1 MKRCALFLALLVSLL
16 ALPVQAAPARD
27 NWMSVRSKNFQLI
40 GNASEKEIRQV
51 ATRLEQ
57 FRFVFSGLFPQAKFN
72 SSVPTTVVVF
82 KNDSSYKP
90 YKPLYNGKPASVAG
104 YFQPGPD
111 MNYITLTAE
120 RYGEESPYAT
130 IFHEYVHLLIENTM
144 SDAPVWFNEGLAE
157 YYSTFD
163 ISDGDRKVTLGKP
176 ITNHVLRLREQFIRL
191 QDLLS
196 VDHRSSLYNERDKKS
211 VFYAQSWAL
220 VHYLLQNNK
229 GERIPQLARFS
240 ASLAEGKPLEESF
253 QQAFQTDFKAM
264 EKELRNYVQK
274 NSYMGNVFTTAK
286 PLVFDAEMQTAPLT
300 EAETRASLGDL
311 LLHINR
317 LDDAEAHLQQALT
330 LDPALTTAHASLGML
345 RVRQKRFDDAKESL
359 RKAVAGN
366 SQNYLARYYYAYAL
380 SREGMDQNNFIR
392 SYPPETAQT
401 MRAEL
406 RKAIELAPQFAES
419 YYLLGFI
426 NLVTGEEL
434 MDTTPLLYKA
444 QSLVPGRHDFTLML
458 GQVYL
463 RRQQF
468 AAARKVLT
476 ALVNKS
482 GVEAEMRA
490 QAQSTLSTIAMMEEQ
505 AARLKAEGLELVT
518 EPGSG
523 APRLKRRGQETDAGK
538 NSPAGA
544 RNETA
549 ADTVGGALGSMKIL
563 IPKRTDGTQVRARLI
578 RIECLNGGRAVF
590 HVKIDNRMLK
600 LHAGDFGAVKF
611 VSFAPNVGSEI
622 NCGARQAAELVI
634 ATYRPHTGTEAK
646 QSGRFDGELI
656 ALDFIMPEMEIEP

>member
-16 ALPVQAAPARD
+16 ALPAQAAPARE

-130 IFHEYVHLLIENTM
+130 IFHEYVHLLIKNTM
-144 SDAPVWFNEGLAE
+144 SDAPLWFNEGLAE

-229 GERIPQLARFS
+229 GERIPQLGRFS
-240 ASLAEGKPLEESF
+240 ALIAAGKPLEESF
-253 QQAFQTDFKAM
+253 QQAFQTDFKVM

-345 RVRQKRFDDAKESL
+345 RTRQKRFNDAKESL

-392 SYPPETAQT
+392 SYSPETAQM

-434 MDTTPLLYKA
+434 VDTTALMHKA
-444 QSLVPGRHDFTLML
+444 QSLVPGRHDFAFLL
-458 GQVYL
+458 GQIYL

-476 ALVNKS
+476 ALVNNNS
-482 GVEAEMRA
+482 VEAEMRA
-490 QAQSTLSTIAMMEEQ
+490 QAQSALSTVAMMEEQ
-505 AARLKAEGLELVT
+505 AARLKADGLELVT
-518 EPGSG
+518 EPGGG
-523 APRLKRRGQETDAGK
+523 APRLKRRGQETDAGQ
-538 NSPAGA
+538 NSPAEA

-549 ADTVGGALGSMKIL
+549 ADTTGGALGSMKIL

-622 NCGARQAAELVI
+622 NCGARQSEELVI
-634 ATYRPHTGTEAK
+634 ATYRPHTGTGAK
-646 QSGRFDGELI
+646 QSGKFDGELI
-656 ALDFIMPEMEIEP
+656 ALDFIMPEMEVEP